1 MITCPTCGES
11 IERHDFTLEGD
22 CPACQDSLVIDIDG
36 EVVDGRWRDRTRL
49 IAKSTIRGGE
59 VSRKI
64 DLGRMA
70 LEKESL
76 ARIEYIKEEAWR
88 EPIWARLKEAAYSIS
103 MSILWLGGL
112 IAMTLLY
119 CFIFDAALS
128 FMPASSSWRWSS
140 ASMLGFVAAGLTM
153 MMVLSLVAVWMDR
166 HEPSAWVI
174 LPILLLILCTGMGM
188 WVRHI
193 RAASAEPRAITEPVL
208 TPPVV
213 VPTAA
218 TNALKRSE
226 FSCLTVR
233 LRWD

>member
-1 MITCPTCGES
+1 MITCPTRGES
-11 IERHDFTLEGD
+11 IERRDFTLEGD

-36 EVVDGRWRDRTRL
+36 EVVDGRWRERTRL

-64 DLGRMA
+64 DLARLA

-76 ARIEYIKEEAWR
+76 ARMEYIKEEALR

-128 FMPASSSWRWSS
+128 FMPASSSWRWSN
-140 ASMLGFVAAGLTM
+140 AFILGFVAAGLTM
-153 MMVLSLVAVWMDR
+153 MMVLSLVAVCMDR
-166 HEPSAWVI
+166 HEPSAWVV
-174 LPILLLILCTGMGM
+174 LLILLLILCTGMGM

-193 RAASAEPRAITEPVL
+193 RAASAEPRAITQPVL

>member
-1 MITCPTCGES
+1 MRGES
-11 IERHDFTLEGD
+11 IERRDFTLEGD
-22 CPACQDSLVIDIDG
+22 RPACQDSLVIDIDR

-64 DLGRMA
+64 DLARMA

-76 ARIEYIKEEAWR
+76 ARIEYVKEEAWR

-103 MSILWLGGL
+103 ISILWLGGL

-128 FMPASSSWRWSS
+128 FIPAPSSWHWSN
-140 ASMLGFVAAGLTM
+140 AYILVFVAAGLTM
-153 MMVLSLVAVWMDR
+153 MVVITLVAEWRDR

-174 LPILLLILCTGMGM
+174 LLILLLILFAGMGI

-193 RAASAEPRAITEPVL
+193 RAASAEPRAITPQVFNAASSS
-208 TPPVV
+208 T
-213 VPTAA
+213 TAA
-218 TNALKRSE
+218 AIKVGGTARHG
-226 FSCLTVR
+226 
-233 LRWD
+233 